1 MTTSARPPTGTMTT
15 ELLPAL
21 GAALLT
27 GFVGSAHCVG
37 MCAGIAGLVAVQ
49 AEVHS
54 LRARL
59 PLAIAYNAG
68 RLTSYAILG
77 LLVAAL
83 GSGAAALTPA
93 LAGPVRMLAGGIIIL
108 IGLQIAFDWR
118 LLLPLER
125 MGGVLWNRLAPL
137 ARRLLPVSS
146 VPRAFAL
153 GMVWGWLPCG
163 LVYGVLLVA
172 ASNRPLDGALV
183 MLAFGAGTLPAML
196 TAGLGAARLSQ
207 LLRRRN
213 TRLGLGLLIVILG
226 AATLIMPLFGALAPA
241 AHHHA

>member
-1 MTTSARPPTGTMTT
+1 MTT
-15 ELLPAL
+15 EILPAL

-27 GFVGSAHCVG
+27 GILGSAHCVG
-37 MCAGIAGLVAVQ
+37 MCAGIAGLIAVQ

-54 LRARL
+54 LRARV

-68 RLTSYAILG
+68 RLLSYALLG
-77 LLVAAL
+77 LLVATL
-83 GSGAAALTPA
+83 GSGAVALTPA

-125 MGGVLWNRLAPL
+125 MGGTLWSMLAPL

-146 VPRAFAL
+146 APRALAL
-153 GMVWGWLPCG
+153 GLVWGWLPCG
-163 LVYGVLLVA
+163 LVYSVLLIA
-172 ASNRPLDGALV
+172 AGSSRPLDGALV

-196 TAGLGAARLSQ
+196 TASLGAARLSQ
-207 LLRRRN
+207 LMRRRDA
-213 TRLGLGLLIVILG
+213 RLGLGLVIVILG
-226 AATLIMPLFGALAPA
+226 LATLIMPLFGALVPA
-241 AHHHA
+241 AHHLA

>member
-1 MTTSARPPTGTMTT
+1 MTT
-15 ELLPAL
+15 EILPAL

-27 GFVGSAHCVG
+27 GFLGSAHCVG

-49 AEVHS
+49 VEVHS
-54 LRARL
+54 LRARI

-68 RLTSYAILG
+68 RLLSYALLG
-77 LLVAAL
+77 VLVAAI
-83 GSGAAALTPA
+83 GSGAVALAPA

-108 IGLQIAFDWR
+108 IGLQIAFDWH

-146 VPRAFAL
+146 VPRALAL
-153 GMVWGWLPCG
+153 GLVWGWLPCG
-163 LVYGVLLVA
+163 LVYSVLLVA
-172 ASNRPLDGALV
+172 AASSRPLDGALV

-196 TAGLGAARLSQ
+196 TASLGAAGLLQ
-207 LLRRRN
+207 LMRRRN
-213 TRLGLGLLIVILG
+213 ARLGLGLLIVTLG
-226 AATLIMPLFGALAPA
+226 VATLIMPLSGAIAPA